1 MHLLKR
7 LLRERIAY
15 ECIKT
20 RKNYFVI
27 IQTLLMLM
35 VHTTVV
41 EDLSTNA
48 LKKVIDI
55 FRIRIYDLIYLV
67 EETPNL
73 HLKIKSSIVIH

>member
-7 LLRERIAY
+7 LLRERISY